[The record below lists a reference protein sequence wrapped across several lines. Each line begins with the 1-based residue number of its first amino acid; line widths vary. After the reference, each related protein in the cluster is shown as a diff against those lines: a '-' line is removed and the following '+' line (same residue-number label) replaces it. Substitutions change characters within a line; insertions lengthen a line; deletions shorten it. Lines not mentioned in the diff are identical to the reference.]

1 MKTHDAIKF
10 FRTQTELAKALSTGQ
25 STVASWG
32 EFPPALRQL
41 QLEALTGGALKAEK
55 NILPRKKSQRQG
67 LNNSFDSAKV
77 KSIAG
82 HA

>member
-1 MKTHDAIKF
+1 MKTHDAIKY
-10 FRTQTELAKALSTGQ
+10 FRTQTGLAQALSTGQ

-55 NILPRKKSQRQG
+55 NILPRKKSYRQD
-67 LNNSFDSAKV
+67 LKTSCDLSKV
-77 KSIAG
+77 KSVG
-82 HA
+82 GKQ